1 MHVVSIGD
9 EVVGIVH
16 PCKVYGA
23 MAMSRPILLVGPSP
37 CHVSDLIEKYHIG
50 WHIPHGDVDRALRV
64 LRGMVETP
72 RERLDEMGRKA
83 AEVIR
88 TSLSKS
94 ILCGAYCDVM
104 EAGVR
109 TRDGQLVWLPRHTH
123 IWR

>member
-1 MHVVSIGD
+1 MVSIGNG
-9 EVVGIVH
+9 VVGIVH

-23 MAMSRPILLVGPSP
+23 MAASRPILLVGPNP
-37 CHVSDLIEKYHIG
+37 CHVSDLIEKYQIG
-50 WHIPHGDVDRALRV
+50 WHIAHGDVDGALRV
-64 LRGMVETP
+64 LREMVETP

-83 AEVIR
+83 AEVIQ